1 MDQTSLSQLLS
12 VPSFGNINLST
23 FVNRPLL
30 SIILII
36 YFVGYVSLGGILF
49 YHWRKY
55 GMKSSSII
63 FAETA
68 FLFVSLVLFVLAGV
82 ALSYYQ

>member
-1 MDQTSLSQLLS
+1 MDQSSLSQLFLA
-12 VPSFGNINLST
+12 PSFSNFTIST
-23 FVNRPLL
+23 FINRPLL
-30 SIILII
+30 TGVLLV
-36 YFVGYVSLGGILF
+36 YLVGYVSLGGILF

-55 GMKSSSII
+55 GMKSSSVI

-82 ALSYYQ
+82 AVSYY